1 VSRRVRLVLQAA
13 PADCG
18 PACAAMLLSEAR
30 QQAMTVDEVDELRNH
45 AGRDGMSVAALRRML
60 GQAGMQTNAIRVT
73 DPAALARLP
82 GPQILFWDGN
92 HFLIADRYGRKY
104 VELSDPA
111 FGRRRVTWD
120 EFHSSFGNIAI
131 VPAAPLPRASRPPA
145 AQRNDRFR
153 IGYMLQ
159 LSSSQARHR
168 LLLVGL
174 MSVLLDLIALG
185 TIFLMRHI
193 LVTSGSS
200 IAIALVLALLSS
212 AALEMFGRS
221 LRGVI
226 IARTYTSAEQRIH
239 AQLFQLMLH
248 LDWAFFARRS
258 KGDLLSRL
266 EFVRELYA
274 KLFNASVVGAF
285 SLCSAAIIA
294 AVLAVVSP
302 VAGIAVA
309 VIAGVCFLMARL
321 IRGNFVA
328 RSSSA
333 VEARVRLGSF
343 TQEVL
348 QGIEGVKGI
357 RGEDAV
363 CQMWIGQRSRLA
375 AATRSERVQANIID
389 AIQSAAVRIAQVVV
403 IAAVVLQ
410 AGGTVQAGN
419 LFLIIS
425 LCSMALAPVIA
436 STRNYMAWGE
446 LESYIIRLNDL
457 MDRRPFAVSGRHE
470 SFSDLTV
477 DDVAFSFE
485 EGRIVLSDISF
496 SIAAGQHVGI
506 WAPSG
511 TGKTTLLRMI
521 SGSLPPSKGS
531 IKVNGIPLREAIAD
545 GFFCGIVPQ
554 EVALITG
561 TIAENLR
568 IAAPSASDEDLLE
581 ACTLA
586 GMTAELERMP
596 KGLNTRLAANGSGI
610 SGGQRQR
617 LAIARALLSDPDIL
631 LLDEATAALD
641 YYTEQAI
648 IQNLRDRTLV
658 VVSHRKELMAMMD
671 KVVDL
676 SAQAHAVTAG

>member
-1 VSRRVRLVLQAA
+1 VSRRVRMVLQAA

-30 QQAMTVDEVDELRNH
+30 QQVMAVDEIDDLRSH
-45 AGRDGMSVAALRRML
+45 AGRDGMSVAGLRRML
-60 GQAGMQTNAIRVT
+60 GRAGMETKAIRVT

-92 HFLIADRYGRKY
+92 HFLIADGYGRKY
-104 VELSDPA
+104 VDLSDPA

-120 EFHSSFGNIAI
+120 EFNSSFSSIAI
-131 VPAAPLPRASRPPA
+131 VPAARLPRASRPSA

-159 LSSSQARHR
+159 LSSSKTRHR

-174 MSVLLDLIALG
+174 MSVLLDMLALG
-185 TIFLMRHI
+185 TIFLLRHM
-193 LVTSGSS
+193 LLASGSS
-200 IAIALVLALLSS
+200 IAVALVLALLSS
-212 AALEMFGRS
+212 AVLEMSGRS

-226 IARTYTSAEQRIH
+226 IARTYTNAEQRIH
-239 AQLFQLMLH
+239 VDLFQLMLH

-274 KLFNASVVGAF
+274 KLFNASVVGVF

-294 AVLAVVSP
+294 AVLTVVSP

-309 VIAGVCFLMARL
+309 VIAGACFLAARL
-321 IRGNFVA
+321 TRGNFVA
-328 RSSSA
+328 RASTA

-348 QGIEGVKGI
+348 QGIEGLKGI
-357 RGEDAV
+357 RGEDAI
-363 CQMWIGQRSRLA
+363 CQMWSGRRTRLA
-375 AATRSERVQANIID
+375 TATRSERTQANIID

-403 IAAVVLQ
+403 IAAVLLQ

-425 LCSMALAPVIA
+425 LCGMTLAPVIA
-436 STRNYMAWGE
+436 ATRNYIAWGE

-457 MDRRPFAVSGRHE
+457 LDRRPSTVRERRG

-477 DDVAFSFE
+477 DEIAFSFE

-496 SIAAGQHVGI
+496 TIEAGQHVGI

-511 TGKTTLLRMI
+511 TGKTTLLRMLTGSLTPSTGSITVDGLPLLDAI
-521 SGSLPPSKGS
+521 SG
-531 IKVNGIPLREAIAD
+531 

-554 EVALITG
+554 EIALITG

-568 IAAPSASDEDLLE
+568 VAAPSASDEDLLA
-581 ACTLA
+581 ACTAA
-586 GMTAELERMP
+586 GMAGELKRMP
-596 KGLNTRLAANGSGI
+596 KGLDTRLAANGSGI

-617 LAIARALLSDPDIL
+617 LAIARALLSNPDIL

-641 YYTEQAI
+641 YRTEQAI
-648 IQNLRDRTLV
+648 IENLRDRTLV

-676 SAQAHAVTAG
+676 SAEGRTAVTS

>member
-1 VSRRVRLVLQAA
+1 VHRRVRLVLQAA

-30 QQAMTVDEVDELRNH
+30 QQAMTVDEIDDLRNH
-45 AGRDGMSVAALRRML
+45 AGRDGMSVAGLRRML
-60 GQAGMQTNAIRVT
+60 GRGGMETNAIRVT
-73 DPAALARLP
+73 DPAALAGLP

-92 HFLIADRYGRKY
+92 HFLVADRYGRKY

-120 EFHSSFGNIAI
+120 EFNSSFSNVAI
-131 VPAAPLPRASRPPA
+131 VPTVPLPRASRQPA

-159 LSSSQARHR
+159 LSSSRARYR

-174 MSVLLDLIALG
+174 MSVLLDMLALG

-193 LVTSGSS
+193 LVASGNS
-200 IAIALVLALLSS
+200 IALALVLALLSS
-212 AALEMFGRS
+212 AALEMAGRS

-226 IARTYTSAEQRIH
+226 IAHTYTSAEQRIH
-239 AQLFQLMLH
+239 TDLFQLMLH

-274 KLFNASVVGAF
+274 KLFNASVVAAF

-294 AVLAVVSP
+294 VVLTVVSP
-302 VAGIAVA
+302 VAGATVV
-309 VIAGVCFLMARL
+309 VIASACFLAARL
-321 IRGNFVA
+321 IRGTFVA
-328 RSSSA
+328 RASSA

-348 QGIEGVKGI
+348 QGIEGLKGI

-363 CQMWIGQRSRLA
+363 CQMWSGQRTRLA
-375 AATRSERVQANIID
+375 AATKSERTQANIID

-410 AGGTVQAGN
+410 AGGTIQAGN

-425 LCSMALAPVIA
+425 LCSMALAPVVGAARSYI
-436 STRNYMAWGE
+436 AWGE

-457 MDRRPFAVSGRHE
+457 LDRQPFAVRERRDG
-470 SFSDLTV
+470 FSQLTV
-477 DDVAFSFE
+477 DEVAFSFE
-485 EGRIVLSDISF
+485 EGRTVLADISF
-496 SIAAGQHVGI
+496 TIEAGQHVGI

-511 TGKTTLLRMI
+511 TGKTTLLRML
-521 SGSLPPSKGS
+521 SGSLAPSGGS
-531 IKVNGIPLREAIAD
+531 ITVDGSPLADAIAG

-568 IAAPSASDEDLLE
+568 IATPSASDEKLLA

-586 GMTAELERMP
+586 GMAAELGRMP

-617 LAIARALLSDPDIL
+617 LAIARAMAS
-631 LLDEATAALD
+631 
-641 YYTEQAI
+641 
-648 IQNLRDRTLV
+648 RTCCF
-658 VVSHRKELMAMMD
+658 LMRRPQP
-671 KVVDL
+671 L
-676 SAQAHAVTAG
+676 TTGPSERSSGISVTAPSWSSRTARS

>member
-1 VSRRVRLVLQAA
+1 VSRRVQLVLQAA

-18 PACAAMLLSEAR
+18 PACAAMMLSEAR
-30 QQAMTVDEVDELRNH
+30 QRAMTVDEVDKLRDH
-45 AGRDGMSVAALRRML
+45 AGRDGMSVASLRRML
-60 GQAGMQTNAIRVT
+60 GREGMQTNAIRVR
-73 DPAALARLP
+73 DPAALAELP

-92 HFLIADRYGRKY
+92 HFLIGDRYGRKY

-120 EFHSSFGNIAI
+120 EFNSSFSNIAI
-131 VPAAPLPRASRPPA
+131 IPAAPLPRAPRQPA
-145 AQRNDRFR
+145 AQRSNRFR
-153 IGYMLQ
+153 TRYMLQ
-159 LSSSQARHR
+159 LSSGSARRR

-174 MSVLLDLIALG
+174 MSVLLDMLALG

-193 LVTSGSS
+193 LVASGSS
-200 IAIALVLALLSS
+200 IAVALVLALLSS
-212 AALEMFGRS
+212 AALEMAGRS

-239 AQLFQLMLH
+239 ADLFQLMLR

-294 AVLAVVSP
+294 IVLTLVSP

-309 VIAGVCFLMARL
+309 VIAGACFLAARA
-321 IRGNFVA
+321 IRRNFVA
-328 RSSSA
+328 RASSA

-348 QGIEGVKGI
+348 QGIEGLKGI

-363 CQMWIGQRSRLA
+363 CQMWIGQRNKLA

-403 IAAVVLQ
+403 IAAVVLR

-425 LCSMALAPVIA
+425 LCSMTLAPVVG
-436 STRNYMAWGE
+436 STRNYVAWGE

-457 MDRRPFAVSGRHE
+457 LDRRPFAIRARRD
-470 SFSDLTV
+470 SFRDLTV
-477 DDVAFSFE
+477 DEITFSFE
-485 EGRIVLSDISF
+485 EGQRVLSDISF
-496 SIAAGQHVGI
+496 SIEAGQHVGI

-511 TGKTTLLRMI
+511 SGKTTLLRLL
-521 SGSLPPSKGS
+521 SGSLTPGGGS
-531 IKVNGIPLREAIAD
+531 IKVDGTPLREAIAD

-568 IAAPSASDEDLLE
+568 IAAPSASDEDLLA

-586 GMTAELERMP
+586 GMAAELKKMQ

-617 LAIARALLSDPDIL
+617 LAIARALLSNPDLL

-641 YYTEQAI
+641 YRTERAI
-648 IQNLRDRTLV
+648 IRNLRDRTLV

-676 SAQAHAVTAG
+676 SAKP

>member
-30 QQAMTVDEVDELRNH
+30 QQVMTVDEVDELRNH
-45 AGRDGMSVAALRRML
+45 AGRDGMSVAGLRRML
-60 GQAGMQTNAIRVT
+60 GRAGLETNAIRVT
-73 DPAALARLP
+73 DPAALAGLP
-82 GPQILFWDGN
+82 GPQILFWGGN

-104 VELSDPA
+104 VDLSDPA

-120 EFHSSFGNIAI
+120 DFNSSFGKIAI
-131 VPAAPLPRASRPPA
+131 VPKAPLPRDSRPSA

-153 IGYMLQ
+153 TGYMLQ
-159 LSSSQARHR
+159 LSSGKARR
-168 LLLVGL
+168 QLLIIGL
-174 MSVLLDLIALG
+174 MSVLLDLLALG
-185 TIFLMRHI
+185 TVLLLRHA
-193 LVTSGSS
+193 LVASASS
-200 IAIALVLALLSS
+200 IAVALVVALLSS

-226 IARTYTSAEQRIH
+226 VARTYTSAEQRIH
-239 AQLFQLMLH
+239 ADLFQLLLH
-248 LDWAFFARRS
+248 LDWSFFARRS

-274 KLFNASVVGAF
+274 KLFNASVIGLF

-294 AVLAVVSP
+294 VVLTVVSP
-302 VAGIAVA
+302 AAGITVA
-309 VIAGVCFLMARL
+309 VIAGACLLSARL
-321 IRGNFVA
+321 IRENFVA
-328 RSSSA
+328 RTSSA

-348 QGIEGVKGI
+348 QGIDGLKGI

-363 CQMWIGQRSRLA
+363 CQMWSEQRTRLA
-375 AATRSERVQANIID
+375 AASRSERMQSNIID

-403 IAAVVLQ
+403 IAVVVLQ
-410 AGGTVQAGN
+410 GGGTIQAGN

-425 LCSMALAPVIA
+425 LCSMTLAPVIGA
-436 STRNYMAWGE
+436 TRNYVAWGE

-457 MDRRPFAVSGRHE
+457 LDRRPSAVGGRRD
-470 SFSDLTV
+470 SFSALAV
-477 DDVAFSFE
+477 DDIAFSFE
-485 EGRIVLSDISF
+485 EGRTVLSGISF
-496 SIAAGQHVGI
+496 TIEAGQHVGI

-511 TGKTTLLRMI
+511 TGKTTLLRML
-521 SGSLPPSKGS
+521 SGSLTPGS
-531 IKVNGIPLREAIAD
+531 GRIQVDGIPIGEAIAD

-554 EVALITG
+554 EVSLITG

-568 IAAPSASDEDLLE
+568 VAAPAASDEDLLA
-581 ACTLA
+581 ACALA
-586 GMTAELERMP
+586 GMAAELERMP
-596 KGLNTRLAANGSGI
+596 NGLHTRLAANGSGI

-617 LAIARALLSDPDIL
+617 LAIARALLSDPDVL

-641 YYTEQAI
+641 YRTESAI
-648 IQNLRDRTLV
+648 LRNLRDRTLV
-658 VVSHRKELMAMMD
+658 VVSHRTELMAMMD

-676 SAQAHAVTAG
+676 SVQSIPAR